1 MFSEKNTITT
11 LYFLAFCYIIASLFG
26 IYNDSFIVMLIP
38 FVLVLFFLAFFA
50 LDKLLL
56 FILFCTPLS
65 LELSEFV
72 PGVPI
77 NMNLPTEPLIFLV
90 MCIFFLKLF
99 TERKFDKKILKHP
112 ISICI
117 YIYLGC
123 LFFTCVVSKL
133 PLVSFKYLLTRIW
146 FIACFY
152 FIVTQF
158 VIDQKNISKYILA
171 YALGFMIVI
180 AYTLFNHSASF
191 FSHDASYR
199 VMQPFFRDHTSYG
212 AALALL
218 IPSMFIALRQTK
230 ENFSAKFF
238 ITIILGMLCIALLFS
253 YTRAAWGGVIAVG
266 LLWVVLKLKIK
277 IKTIIIGV
285 LLCILAAAPFYN
297 DIIYKMSKNTE
308 VSSTDFLSHIKSSSN
323 ITSDD
328 SNTERINRWKCAIKM
343 FKERPLTGFGPGT
356 YMFLYGPY
364 QNSQDKTKIS
374 TNAGDCGNAHSEY
387 LGLLADAGIFGAL
400 SFIALLI
407 TVLIIGFNLYN
418 NTKNAFT
425 KDTVLYLL
433 LGLITYYFHGFL
445 NDFLDMDKIASLF
458 WGFIAM
464 IVMLDIK
471 DKTQI
476 PNETQN

>member
-1 MFSEKNTITT
+1 
-11 LYFLAFCYIIASLFG
+11 
-26 IYNDSFIVMLIP
+26 
-38 FVLVLFFLAFFA
+38 
-50 LDKLLL
+50 
-56 FILFCTPLS
+56 
-65 LELSEFV
+65 
-72 PGVPI
+72 
-77 NMNLPTEPLIFLV
+77 
-90 MCIFFLKLF
+90 
-99 TERKFDKKILKHP
+99 
-112 ISICI
+112 
-117 YIYLGC
+117 
-123 LFFTCVVSKL
+123 
-133 PLVSFKYLLTRIW
+133 
-146 FIACFY
+146 
-152 FIVTQF
+152 
-158 VIDQKNISKYILA
+158 
-171 YALGFMIVI
+171 
-180 AYTLFNHSASF
+180 
-191 FSHDASYR
+191 
-199 VMQPFFRDHTSYG
+199 
-212 AALALL
+212 
-218 IPSMFIALRQTK
+218 
-230 ENFSAKFF
+230 
-238 ITIILGMLCIALLFS
+238 
-253 YTRAAWGGVIAVG
+253 
-266 LLWVVLKLKIK
+266 
-277 IKTIIIGV
+277 
-285 LLCILAAAPFYN
+285 
-297 DIIYKMSKNTE
+297 MSKNTE